1 MKKTPFSS
9 GSSLTSLDSL
19 SSSVIRIFTDGAS
32 SGNPG
37 PGGWGA
43 IIVYAKHLPNDWILE
58 LGGGEK
64 NTTNNRMELTA
75 TIQALQAAQD
85 IPGSIE
91 LFTDSTYVIQGITQ
105 WIWGWKK
112 RGWVS
117 TEGKEVANPDLWQL
131 LDSLART
138 RKISWKYVRG
148 HTGVPGNERCDEIAV
163 AFSRGGRPELYQ
175 GPLAS
180 YPLPVLQIPSDTS
193 LPESKEP
200 SRNNAQPYSY
210 LSLVGQVA
218 KRHNSWKECEARVK
232 GQSGAKFKKAM
243 TSEEELQILKSWGA
257 SIE

>member
-85 IPGSIE
+85 IPGSI
-91 LFTDSTYVIQGITQ
+91 
-105 WIWGWKK
+105 
-112 RGWVS
+112 
-117 TEGKEVANPDLWQL
+117 
-131 LDSLART
+131 
-138 RKISWKYVRG
+138 
-148 HTGVPGNERCDEIAV
+148 
-163 AFSRGGRPELYQ
+163 
-175 GPLAS
+175 
-180 YPLPVLQIPSDTS
+180 
-193 LPESKEP
+193 
-200 SRNNAQPYSY
+200 
-210 LSLVGQVA
+210 
-218 KRHNSWKECEARVK
+218 
-232 GQSGAKFKKAM
+232 
-243 TSEEELQILKSWGA
+243 
-257 SIE
+257 